1 LQAIFRFSRNEA
13 TTEGAKPCHFT
24 TLVFSS
30 PWYGLAMRI
39 GGAHYVFEPDRLQEH
54 FQMRILIVGAGAI
67 GGYIGARLLQAG
79 RDVTFLV
86 RHKRGKQLERDGLR
100 VKSPLGDIHIPSPP
114 WVLSTQITTPYGLI
128 LLSCKAYDLDSA
140 MEDFAGA
147 VDVDTAI
154 LPLLNGMRHLGKLEQ
169 RFHRRNVLGGQCRI
183 SLDRDASGVILHHN
197 PINQIVFG
205 ELNGEHS
212 PRALAIVQ
220 VLLCGLGLEAQLSN
234 QIVQEMWEKWILIA
248 TGAGMT
254 CLMRTPLGDINAA
267 GGVHLIVRL
276 LDECAAIAE
285 QAGHPL
291 RDTIR
296 QRYMEVL
303 TEPGS
308 PLVASVLRDIER
320 GAHTEADHILGDL
333 IEHRGPVC
341 GDDFSLLSLGFI
353 HLKAYEARRIREG

>member
-1 LQAIFRFSRNEA
+1 
-13 TTEGAKPCHFT
+13 
-24 TLVFSS
+24 
-30 PWYGLAMRI
+30 
-39 GGAHYVFEPDRLQEH
+39 
-54 FQMRILIVGAGAI
+54 MRILIVGAGAI

-86 RHKRGKQLERDGLR
+86 RHKRGKQLKRDGLA

-114 WVLSTQITTPYGLI
+114 WVLSTQITTAYDLI
-128 LLSCKAYDLDSA
+128 LVSCKAYDLDSA

-154 LPLLNGMRHLGKLEQ
+154 LPLLNGMRHLGQLEQ

-197 PINQIVFG
+197 PINQIAFG

-212 PRALAIVQ
+212 PRAKAIAE
-220 VLLCGLGLEAQLSN
+220 VLFCGSQFEAQLSN
-234 QIVQEMWEKWILIA
+234 QIVQEMWEKWALIA
-248 TGAGMT
+248 TGAGIT
-254 CLMRTPLGDINAA
+254 CLMRAALGDINAA

-308 PLVASVLRDIER
+308 TLVASALRDVER
-320 GAHTEADHILGDL
+320 GARTEADHILGDL
-333 IEHRGPVC
+333 LERRAPVSNE
-341 GDDFSLLSLGFI
+341 DFSLLALGFM
-353 HLKAYEARRIREG
+353 HLKAYEERHIREG